1 MPVVELK
8 PQAADQLQILCQVP
22 MKVKIGDKEFEV
34 HPLTFKKL
42 SELKPHIQTVFDKLG
57 GLTAVSVEG
66 GGFIKPILDNLD
78 AVMESVLMA
87 IQIVLRTKKGEEV
100 EKEFLEENLD
110 TLTLGKIL
118 GFVIK
123 TCNIGE
129 TVKNVVILRAMSK

>member
-1 MPVVELK
+1 MPE
-8 PQAADQLQILCQVP
+8 ATDQLQILCQVP

-34 HPLTFKKL
+34 RPLTFKKL
-42 SELKPHIQTVFDKLG
+42 SELKPYVEKLFEKIGNFGQMTVG
-57 GLTAVSVEG
+57 EG
-66 GGFIKPILDNLD
+66 GIIKPIMDNLD
-78 AVMESVLMA
+78 GVIDDLLGAM
-87 IQIVLRTKKGEEV
+87 QIVLRSKDTAEV
-100 EKEFLEENLD
+100 VDKEFLQENLD